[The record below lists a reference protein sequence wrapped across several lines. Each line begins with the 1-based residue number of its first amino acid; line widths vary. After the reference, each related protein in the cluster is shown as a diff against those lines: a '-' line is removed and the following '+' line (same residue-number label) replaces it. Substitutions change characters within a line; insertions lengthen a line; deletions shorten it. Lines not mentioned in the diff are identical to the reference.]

1 MIRVVDDSGAKL
13 SPITQ
18 EGNMGRIIL
27 LSTVIGL
34 AIGLA
39 GCNTFNVRTDWDP
52 GMAFDDFGKF
62 SWVEPPEVEGAS
74 PFADNS
80 LLRKRVRFAIEAE
93 LAERGFQSTEE
104 PGDANFLVTY
114 SVILE
119 DRLKVNGYSS
129 SVGGGYRSHY
139 GGFGSIHSTTSIRN
153 YQESTLII
161 DFLDPGNDDLVWRGW
176 ATGIVRTRDRNWRR
190 DRLEKGVKAIL
201 DAFPPGEK

>member
-1 MIRVVDDSGAKL
+1 MSGPIGIQEWPSTISGNFPGSSHRRSRGPVP
-13 SPITQ
+13 SPTTACFV
-18 EGNMGRIIL
+18 
-27 LSTVIGL
+27 SVS
-34 AIGLA
+34 
-39 GCNTFNVRTDWDP
+39 D
-52 GMAFDDFGKF
+52 
-62 SWVEPPEVEGAS
+62 
-74 PFADNS
+74 
-80 LLRKRVRFAIEAE
+80 AIEAE

-119 DRLKVNGYSS
+119 DRLKVNGYSA